1 MNTAF
6 YIASAVAVFA
16 TAKVVT
22 HTNPIHA
29 LLYFIVSLLAVALIF
44 FCLGAHLAALFEM
57 IIYAGAIMVLFV
69 FMIMMLNLGSDS
81 IRCEAQLLSPG
92 IWIGPSVLS
101 GLLLFQ
107 LAILFIRGEPQPPAA
122 QAALVTPREVALSLY
137 NTYFLGVELASMLL
151 LAALVGAFH
160 IGKRDQVE
168 EPVGEVE

>member
-22 HTNPIHA
+22 HTNPVHA

-44 FCLGAHLAALFEM
+44 FCLGAQLAALFEV

-69 FMIMMLNLGSDS
+69 FMIMMLNLGTDTAL
-81 IRCEAQLLSPG
+81 REAQLFSPG

-101 GLLLFQ
+101 GLLLLE
-107 LAILFIRGEPQPPAA
+107 LAVLFIQGEPQSASNAA
-122 QAALVTPREVALSLY
+122 MVSPKDVALSLF

-151 LAALVGAFH
+151 LAALVGGFH
-160 IGKRDQVE
+160 LGKRDQAE
-168 EPVGEVE
+168 ELPGEVK